1 MHKQNSNNILVPD
14 PFKKIPLKNRTMR
27 INYRVL
33 TVALLLSFSPVLQS
47 GNGLMATSLKKFPAP
62 ITLSEKSVKFEAEV
76 SALYC
81 DMDLEESGLRR
92 EVFEYAYKG
101 YLKLLDEHKLGKT
114 SIITICDF
122 SQSSRN
128 RRLYVVDLET
138 RRILVNTYVAH
149 GRRSGG
155 EYAKTFSNK
164 WSSHKS
170 SLGFYVTDRTYTG
183 KHGLALKIHGLEKG
197 FNDKADRRNIVI
209 HGSKYVGDNYIQS
222 NKFNGRSFGCPA
234 IPNADVN
241 EVIEDMKGGT
251 CFFIYHPTKKYLA
264 GSKILNS

>member
-1 MHKQNSNNILVPD
+1 
-14 PFKKIPLKNRTMR
+14 MR
-27 INYRVL
+27 NKYRVL
-33 TVALLLSFSPVLQS
+33 TVALFLSLSPIIQF
-47 GNGLMATSLKKFPAP
+47 GNGLMASPLKKFPAALA
-62 ITLSEKSVKFEAEV
+62 LSNASLTFEAEV
-76 SALYC
+76 SNLYC
-81 DMDLEESGLRR
+81 EINLEESGLRR

-101 YLKLLDEHKLGKT
+101 YLRLLDEHRINK
-114 SIITICDF
+114 SNIITICDF

-155 EYAKTFSNK
+155 EYAKSFSNK

-170 SLGFYVTDRTYTG
+170 SLGFYVTEMTYTG

-209 HGSKYVGDNYIQS
+209 HGSKYVGEDYIKS
-222 NKFNGRSFGCPA
+222 NKYNGRSFGCPA
-234 IPNADVN
+234 IPKADVK
-241 EVIEDMKGGT
+241 EVIEDMKGGS
-251 CFFIYHPTKKYLA
+251 CFFIYHPTKKYLT
-264 GSKILNS
+264 GSKILNG